1 MAFNAL
7 KEKGLPLEKQLR
19 NWHLIVRE
27 PYNKNEVDCYSR
39 TRQILMNGIE
49 VEAWNFKHAFSRFC
63 PDADDCKLVSMTRRI
78 ENHHKLACT

>member
-7 KEKGLPLEKQLR
+7 KEKGLSLEKQLR

-27 PYNKNEVDCYSR
+27 PYNKNEVDCYTR

-49 VEAWNFKHAFSRFC
+49 IIAPIIASISLFR
-63 PDADDCKLVSMTRRI
+63 
-78 ENHHKLACT
+78 

>member
-27 PYNKNEVDCYSR
+27 PYNKNEVDCYTR
-39 TRQILMNGIE
+39 IRQILMNGIE
-49 VEAWNFKHAFSRFC
+49 VEAWNFKHA
-63 PDADDCKLVSMTRRI
+63 
-78 ENHHKLACT
+78 

>member
-39 TRQILMNGIE
+39 TRQ
-49 VEAWNFKHAFSRFC
+49 
-63 PDADDCKLVSMTRRI
+63 
-78 ENHHKLACT
+78 

>member
-27 PYNKNEVDCYSR
+27 PYNKNEVDCYTR

-49 VEAWNFKHAFSRFC
+49 VEAWNFAIALYALSEALTNSSSPFLNFSTSR
-63 PDADDCKLVSMTRRI
+63 AELV
-78 ENHHKLACT
+78 